1 MSHSEDEIRIPV
13 VEEAVTI
20 GVRETEAGSVTVR
33 TRTEVEELAL
43 SQDLA
48 RSRVFVDR
56 VPINRRVESLPD
68 ERFEGDVR
76 ILPVMEER
84 LIVSKELWLVEELHI
99 RREDTVERVDVP
111 VSRRVTRVEID
122 RTQQQ

>member
-1 MSHSEDEIRIPV
+1 MTGSDDDMRLPI
-13 VEEAVTI
+13 VEEAITV
-20 GVRETEAGSVTVR
+20 GVRKVDTEAVTVR
-33 TRTEVEELAL
+33 TRSDVEEFAL

-56 VPINRRVESLPD
+56 VPINRRVTSLPE

-76 ILPVMEER
+76 VLPVMEER

-99 RREDTVERVDVP
+99 RREESVERVDVP

-122 RTQQQ
+122 RT

>member
-1 MSHSEDEIRIPV
+1 MSQSEDDIRIPV
-13 VEEAVTI
+13 IEEAVTV
-20 GVRETEAGSVTVR
+20 GVREVETGSVMVR
-33 TRTEVEELAL
+33 THAEVEEFAL

-48 RSRVFVDR
+48 RSRVLVDR
-56 VPINRRVESLPD
+56 VPINRRVEHLPE
-68 ERFEGDVR
+68 ERFEGEVR

-122 RTQQQ
+122 RT